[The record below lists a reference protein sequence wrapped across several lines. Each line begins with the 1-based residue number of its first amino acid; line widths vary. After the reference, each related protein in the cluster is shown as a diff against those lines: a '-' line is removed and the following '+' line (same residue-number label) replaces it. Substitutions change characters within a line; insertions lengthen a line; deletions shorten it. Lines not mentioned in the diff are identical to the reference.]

1 MANHPSAEKR
11 NRQRIVRT
19 ERNRALKSALRTT
32 VKKARAAVGAGN
44 AKVAAPLVAAAESAL
59 ARAAS
64 KGVIAKKSAA
74 RVTAR
79 LAAHTAKLGAKSAK

>member
-11 NRQRIVRT
+11 NRQRVVRT

-44 AKVAAPLVAAAESAL
+44 AKTAAPLLAAAESAL

-64 KGVIAKKSAA
+64 KGVIAKKSAS

-79 LAAHTAKLGAKSAK
+79 LASAAAKLAKAR

>member
-1 MANHPSAEKR
+1 MANHSSAEKR

-19 ERNRALKSALRTT
+19 ERNRAVKSALRTT
-32 VKKARAAVGAGN
+32 VKKARAAVSGGD
-44 AKVAAPLVAAAESAL
+44 AKAAAPLVAAAESAL

-79 LAAHTAKLGAKSAK
+79 LAAHTAKLGQKTR

>member
-32 VKKARAAVGAGN
+32 VKKARAAVGTGN
-44 AKVAAPLVAAAESAL
+44 AKTAKPLIAEVESAL

-64 KGVIAKKSAA
+64 KGVIAKKSAS

-79 LAAHTAKLGAKSAK
+79 LASAAAKIGAKAR

>member
-32 VKKARAAVGAGN
+32 VKKARAALGSGDT
-44 AKVAAPLVAAAESAL
+44 KVSATLVAAAESAL

-74 RVTAR
+74 RVTSR
-79 LAAHTAKLGAKSAK
+79 LAAAGAKLTQKSR

>member
-11 NRQRIVRT
+11 NRQRVVRT
-19 ERNRALKSALRTT
+19 ERNRALKSSLRTT
-32 VKKARAAVGAGN
+32 VKKARAAVGSGN
-44 AKVAAPLVAAAESAL
+44 VKTAKPLIAEAESAL

-79 LAAHTAKLGAKSAK
+79 LASAAAKLGAKTR

>member
-11 NRQRIVRT
+11 NRQRVVRT
-19 ERNRALKSALRTT
+19 ERNRALKSSLRTT
-32 VKKARAAVGAGN
+32 VKKARAAISAGDDK
-44 AKVAAPLVAAAESAL
+44 ATKTLVAAAESAL

-79 LAAHTAKLGAKSAK
+79 LASASAKSAAKAR

>member
-44 AKVAAPLVAAAESAL
+44 ATTAAPLLAAAESAL

-64 KGVIAKKSAA
+64 KGVIAKKSAS

-79 LAAHTAKLGAKSAK
+79 LASAAAKLATKAR

>member
-11 NRQRIVRT
+11 NRQRVVRT

-32 VKKARAAVGAGN
+32 VKKARAALGAGD
-44 AKVAAPLVAAAESAL
+44 AKVAKPLVAAAESAL

-79 LAAHTAKLGAKSAK
+79 LASAGAKVTSKAR

>member
-11 NRQRIVRT
+11 NRQRVVRT

-32 VKKARAAVGAGN
+32 VKKARAAVGSGDS
-44 AKVAAPLVAAAESAL
+44 KTAAPLLAAAESAL

-64 KGVIAKKSAA
+64 KGVIAKKSAS

-79 LAAHTAKLGAKSAK
+79 LASAAAKLTQKAR

>member
-19 ERNRALKSALRTT
+19 ERNRALKSSLRTT
-32 VKKARAAVGAGN
+32 IKKARAAVGAGS
-44 AKVAAPLVAAAESAL
+44 AKDAKPLVAAAESAL

-79 LAAHTAKLGAKSAK
+79 LASAAAKLGAKAR

>member
-11 NRQRIVRT
+11 NRQRVVRT

-44 AKVAAPLVAAAESAL
+44 DKTAKPLVAAAEKAL

-79 LAAHTAKLGAKSAK
+79 LAAHVAKLSPKTR

>member
-44 AKVAAPLVAAAESAL
+44 AKTAAPLLAAAESAL

-64 KGVIAKKSAA
+64 RGVIAKKSAS

-79 LAAHTAKLGAKSAK
+79 LASAAAKLAQKAR

>member
-11 NRQRIVRT
+11 NRQRVVRT

-44 AKVAAPLVAAAESAL
+44 AKTAAPLLAAAESAL

-64 KGVIAKKSAA
+64 KGVIAKKSAS

-79 LAAHTAKLGAKSAK
+79 LAAATAKLAKAR

>member
-11 NRQRIVRT
+11 NRQRVVRT
-19 ERNRALKSALRTT
+19 ERNRAVKSALRTT
-32 VKKARAAVGAGN
+32 LKKARTAVGSGDA
-44 AKVAAPLVAAAESAL
+44 AAAAPLVAAAESAL

-79 LAAHTAKLGAKSAK
+79 LSSAASKLGAKAR

>member
-32 VKKARAAVGAGN
+32 VKKARAAVGAGS
-44 AKVAAPLVAAAESAL
+44 AKDAKPLVAAAERAL

-74 RVTAR
+74 RVTGR
-79 LAAHTAKLGAKSAK
+79 LSAAAAKLSAKAR